1 MRSARVRSSFSP
13 GELRFGAN
21 RLIRLLR
28 SSECSCHA
36 ARARVPERPT
46 AAYGMR
52 MIDDSPSDQRQRAE
66 RFLALHRPERPL
78 LLPNS
83 WDAGSAR
90 LLTSLGFE
98 ALATT
103 SSGFATTLGRLDG
116 SVTRDEALTHAAAIV
131 AATDVPVSAD
141 LENGSPTLRMAWPR
155 RPSGSSA
162 RSVSAACRSG
172 ARSRSR
178 RSAPSWRRLESS
190 ASAARTGLRRA
201 PPWNRARPARR
212 SARPASYPADPLG
225 RRSGPRWAVGKRVLA
240 GRAPQ
245 GAPIYAR

>member
-1 MRSARVRSSFSP
+1 MV
-13 GELRFGAN
+13 
-21 RLIRLLR
+21 
-28 SSECSCHA
+28 
-36 ARARVPERPT
+36 ARARVPEGPT

-66 RFLALHRPERPL
+66 RFLALHHPERPP
-78 LLPNS
+78 LLPNP

-98 ALATT
+98 ALART
-103 SSGFATTLGRLDG
+103 SSGFAATLGRLDG

-162 RSVSAACRSG
+162 RSVSAASVGG
-172 ARSRSR
+172 ALAFAAFGALVEAARELRERGTYGFGQGAAAGS
-178 RSAPSWRRLESS
+178 
-190 ASAARTGLRRA
+190 SAARAAFGQ
-201 PPWNRARPARR
+201 
-212 SARPASYPADPLG
+212 
-225 RRSGPRWAVGKRVLA
+225 A
-240 GRAPQ
+240 G
-245 GAPIYAR
+245 